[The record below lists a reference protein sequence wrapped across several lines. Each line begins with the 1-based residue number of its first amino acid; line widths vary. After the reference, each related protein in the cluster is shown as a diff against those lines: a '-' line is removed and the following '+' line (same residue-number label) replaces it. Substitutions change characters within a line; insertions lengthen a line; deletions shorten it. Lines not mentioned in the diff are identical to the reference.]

1 MDKYSNGYYSSTD
14 SESKIREM
22 LTDDENL
29 LWTGKPKKSAFIL
42 NKCMVMAPFALV
54 WLLFDSFFIAT
65 MLSVPGSSGM
75 GSMVWFLVIFF
86 AFHLMP
92 VWIWLYNTLTA
103 AARWKNTEY
112 AITDKRILIRSGF
125 VGYEYLNIYYKEIG
139 DIHLH
144 VGVIDRMLGVGDII
158 VCNNSMSYGH
168 SHTANSG
175 NNTNIVDISDYQEVF
190 NMLQRA
196 IRDIQSDI
204 EYPNAYRPENN
215 PGYKTS
221 YKG

>member
-1 MDKYSNGYYSSTD
+1 MDKYSSGYYNYTD
-14 SESKIREM
+14 GESKIRGM

-42 NKCMVMAPFALV
+42 NKCIVMAPIAMI
-54 WLLFDSFFIAT
+54 WLLFDGFFIGA
-65 MLSVPGSSGM
+65 MLSVPGGLGM
-75 GSMVWFLVIFF
+75 GNMGFFFVIFF

-92 VWIWLYNTLTA
+92 VWIWLYNMLTA

-139 DIHLH
+139 DVHLH
-144 VGVIDRMLGVGDII
+144 VGVIDRMLGVGDIM
-158 VCNNSMSYGH
+158 VCNSTMPYGNGRTINTGSNNS
-168 SHTANSG
+168 
-175 NNTNIVDISDYQEVF
+175 ILDIPDYQEVF
-190 NMLQRA
+190 NMLQKA
-196 IRDIQSDI
+196 VRDIQSDI
-204 EYPNAYRPENN
+204 EYPNAYRPEYNS
-215 PGYKTS
+215 GYKTN